1 MSSILVFISSK
12 ALNSP
17 PRQICALADPPRYL
31 NQEIK
36 WWTDMRQDFHD
47 AAMDFN
53 EVEEFGNVSGW
64 ARLRYVVYIMCH
76 IILIARQTC
85 NTCLGD

>member
-17 PRQICALADPPRYL
+17 PRQTSALADPPRYL

-36 WWTDMRQDFHD
+36 WWTDSGDMWHDFVD
-47 AAMDFN
+47 AAMDF
-53 EVEEFGNVSGW
+53 
-64 ARLRYVVYIMCH
+64 
-76 IILIARQTC
+76 
-85 NTCLGD
+85 D